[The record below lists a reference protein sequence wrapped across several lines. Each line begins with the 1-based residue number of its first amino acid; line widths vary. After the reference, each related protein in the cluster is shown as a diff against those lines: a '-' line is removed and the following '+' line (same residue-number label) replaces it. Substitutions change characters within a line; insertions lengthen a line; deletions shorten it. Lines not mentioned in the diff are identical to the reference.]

1 MDRVDFIYTAGLPD
15 EDARRKLGEGTVG
28 VLALADSGDA
38 YGIPVSYV
46 LDDDRLLF
54 RFGVEP
60 ESTKVAYAA
69 ETATATFTIYEYS
82 GPEDS
87 WSVVVRG
94 PIRRLDD
101 RPDDETINELF
112 PPFRVFDEEI
122 EDVEYELYE
131 LEIEELTGRASIAE
145 E

>member
-1 MDRVDFIYTAGLPD
+1 MDQVDFIYTAGLPE
-15 EDARRKLGEGTVG
+15 EDARRKLAEGTVG

-38 YGIPVSYV
+38 YAIPIAYV

-54 RFGVEP
+54 RFGDEP
-60 ESTKVAYAA
+60 ESAKVAYAA
-69 ETATATFTIYEYS
+69 ETTTATFTIYEYG
-82 GPEDS
+82 GPGDS

-101 RPDDETINELF
+101 HPEYSTMNEQF
-112 PPFRVFDEEI
+112 PPFRVFDEAI
-122 EDVEYELYE
+122 EDVEYDLYE
-131 LEIEELTGRASIAE
+131 LEIEELTGRESVAE